1 MATFLY
7 RLGRLA
13 ARRAW
18 AVVLIWFLLL
28 AGIGAAAGTLGKPFT
43 SELTIPGT
51 EFQSVLDDLK
61 AAQPESAGGSGT
73 VLLRNSDGA
82 PFTAAQRTAVADTVT
97 RWKGIE
103 GVAGVTD
110 PFETQR
116 SLDDASTKVTDGR
129 AELADGRAQI
139 TSNEKKLKDA
149 GVKVTRGQREIEQN
163 AAKLA
168 DGRSKLEDASRQVAS
183 GRREI
188 EANEAK
194 LAAGQREL
202 DANAA
207 RIAAGRAQIAAN
219 QRKITQGRAQ
229 LVPAK
234 AKIAAGQKQLDAANA
249 RSQAGAKQLAA
260 AKAQLAD
267 GQRRLDRARAQVQ
280 QGRAQVQ
287 AAQERLD
294 ALIDAEGEDS
304 PAVQSARAELEQ
316 QRAQVDAAQ
325 EKVDA
330 EAARLEPA
338 QKQLAAQ
345 EAQVAA
351 GTKRLAAEQAKLT
364 AGARRLA
371 AEEAKLTKGQA
382 ALTAG
387 KARLDRGAAQ
397 LAAGQRRLDAGK
409 ARLAQGRAQ
418 LEAGARQV
426 AANRSKLADGTAQ
439 LQSGREQ
446 IADARRQLADGR
458 IKLADGRA
466 KLERGA
472 LDLAR
477 GERRLALIDGLRTVN
492 PEGTA
497 AVARMSFDTSSNAVA
512 PETIEA
518 IKGATQELSAA
529 GVRVDYSSDFS
540 GGTSGLI
547 GPGEVIGLVVAAI
560 VLLVML
566 GSLVATGLPLITA
579 LVGVGVGLLGTVT
592 LTHWVQMSD
601 VTPMLA
607 LMLGL
612 AVGIDYA
619 LFLVNRHR
627 EQLAEGL
634 DLEESIGRATGTA
647 GSAVTVAGLTVVV
660 ALAALTFSGIP
671 FLGTMG
677 LAAAATVAIAVLVS
691 LTLTPALLRLIGH
704 RVLSRGSRRAIR
716 ARLEA
721 AEAAARAEDALEG
734 AELVGDVGR
743 TAVRHA
749 ERGIGWGGLVTRH
762 PVVTLVASVLLLGL
776 LAVPAASLRLGLPDG
791 GSEPA
796 DSTAYQ
802 TYSTVAREF
811 GEGQNA
817 AVLAVAQVAPAQAA
831 ALTDGTQTD
840 LQLDVAEKLRAIPG
854 VAYVVPA
861 GASEDK
867 TRQLFQIVPT
877 TGPTD
882 EATTTLVHDL
892 RDRRAGIVRDTGIT
906 SLGFAGATVANIDM
920 SELLA
925 AALPTYL
932 AIVVG
937 ISLVLLL
944 LVFRSLL
951 VPILAT
957 AGFLLSIAAS
967 FGAVV
972 AVYQWGWLGS
982 FFGVDHPGPILSFLP
997 TLAIGI
1003 VFGLA
1008 MDYQMFLVS
1017 GMREAW
1023 AHGHHARVAVRTGF
1037 SHGARVVTAAAL
1049 IMTAVFGSFVFSHMA
1064 MIRPIGFAL
1073 AAGVLF
1079 DAFVVRMTIMPAVM
1093 HLLGERAWYLPAW
1106 LDRIL
1111 PHLDVEGTRLLEH
1124 LGARDGTAT
1133 GSGGPDSS
1141 EDPGGGDAT
1150 SQRQPE
1156 GSTA

>member
-1 MATFLY
+1 MATLLY

-28 AGIGAAAGTLGKPFT
+28 AGVGGAAGALREPFT

-51 EFQSVLDDLK
+51 EFQGVLDDLR
-61 AAQPESAGGSGT
+61 ASVPEAAGGTGT
-73 VLLRNSDGA
+73 VVLRTSDAA
-82 PFTAAQRTAVADTVT
+82 PFTDAQRAAVAATVA
-97 RWKGIE
+97 RWEKTD

-110 PFETQR
+110 PFTTQA

-129 AELADGRAQI
+129 AELADGRAQVAA
-139 TSNEKKLKDA
+139 NEKKLADA
-149 GVKVTRGQREIEQN
+149 GAKITTGQREIDQN

-168 DGRSKLEDASRQVAS
+168 DGRKKLDAASQQVAS
-183 GRREI
+183 GRREL
-188 EANEAK
+188 EANAAK

-207 RIAAGRAQIAAN
+207 KIASGRAALAAN
-219 QRKITQGRAQ
+219 QRRLTQGRQQIAQ
-229 LVPAK
+229 AK
-234 AKIAAGQKQLDAANA
+234 ATMAAGQKQLDAAKA
-249 RSQAGAKQLAA
+249 RSAAGAKQVAA
-260 AKAQLAD
+260 AKAQLAQ
-267 GQRRLDRARAQVQ
+267 GRRALDQARAAVAQGKAQVQ
-280 QGRAQVQ
+280 EAQ
-287 AAQERLD
+287 ARLD
-294 ALIDAEGEDS
+294 ALIEAEGEDS
-304 PAVQSARAELEQ
+304 PAVQAARAEVQ
-316 QRAQVDAAQ
+316 QRREQVDQARAR
-325 EKVDA
+325 VDA
-330 EAARLEPA
+330 EEKRLAPA
-338 QKQLAAQ
+338 EKQLAAQ
-345 EAQVAA
+345 EAQLAA
-351 GTKRLAAEQAKLT
+351 GAKKLAAEQAKLT
-364 AGARRLA
+364 AGARQL
-371 AEEAKLTKGQA
+371 
-382 ALTAG
+382 AG
-387 KARLDRGAAQ
+387 KQAELTRGQRALDAGRARIERGAAQ
-397 LAAGQRRLDAGK
+397 LAAGQRRLDAGQ

-418 LEAGARQV
+418 LDAGAQQV
-426 AANRSKLADGTAQ
+426 AAKRSKLADGTAQ
-439 LQSGREQ
+439 LEAGRAQ
-446 IADARRQLADGR
+446 IADARRQLAQGR
-458 IKLADGRA
+458 IKLAEART
-466 KLERGA
+466 KLDEGA
-472 LDLAR
+472 VELTR
-477 GERRLALIDGLRTVN
+477 GERRLALVTGLRTVN
-492 PEGTA
+492 SAGTA
-497 AVARMSFDTSSNAVA
+497 AVATISFDTSSNAV
-512 PETIEA
+512 PPQTLEA
-518 IKGATQELSAA
+518 ITAETAILADA
-529 GVRVDYSSDFS
+529 GVDVDYSSDFS
-540 GGTSGLI
+540 GGTSGLV
-547 GPGEVIGLVVAAI
+547 GPGEIIGLVVAGI

-566 GSLVATGLPLITA
+566 GSLVAAGLPLLTA

-592 LTHWVQMSD
+592 LTHWVTMSD

-634 DLEESIGRATGTA
+634 ELEESIGRATGTA

-677 LAAAATVAIAVLVS
+677 LAAAATVAIAVIVS

-721 AEAAARAEDALEG
+721 TQAATRAEDALEE
-734 AELVGDVGR
+734 AELGDDVAAKAQA
-743 TAVRHA
+743 TAARRA
-749 ERGIGWGGLVTRH
+749 DRGAGWGGLVTRH
-762 PVVTLVASVLLLGL
+762 PVITLVASVLVLGT

-791 GSEPA
+791 GSEPG
-796 DSTAYQ
+796 DSTAYR

-817 AVLAVAQVAPAQAA
+817 AVLAVARVETSKAA
-831 ALTDGTQTD
+831 TLTEGSQTD
-840 LQLDVAEKLRAIPG
+840 LQLAVAEKLRAIPG
-854 VAYVVPA
+854 VEYVVPA
-861 GASEDK
+861 GASDDR

-877 TGPTD
+877 TGPND
-882 EATTTLVHDL
+882 PETTTLVHDL
-892 RDRRAGIVRDTGIT
+892 RERRAAIVAATGIE
-906 SLGFAGATVANIDM
+906 SLGLAGATVANIDM

-937 ISLVLLL
+937 ISLLLLL

-951 VPILAT
+951 VPLLAT

-972 AVYQWGWLGS
+972 AVYQWGWLGPL
-982 FFGVDHPGPILSFLP
+982 FGVDHPGSILSFLP

-1023 AHGHHARVAVRTGF
+1023 AHGHHARAAVRSGF
-1037 SHGARVVTAAAL
+1037 SLGARVVTAAAL
-1049 IMTAVFGSFVFSHMA
+1049 IMTAVFGSFVSSHMT

-1079 DAFVVRMTIMPAVM
+1079 DAFVVRMTMMPAVM

-1111 PHLDVEGTRLLEH
+1111 PQLDVEGTRLLEH
-1124 LGARDGTAT
+1124 LRAT
-1133 GSGGPDSS
+1133 PGPAASS
-1141 EDPGGGDAT
+1141 TDPGSPTPERDAER
-1150 SQRQPE
+1150 SPV
-1156 GSTA
+1156 